1 MNLVKR
7 GHYDFALSGLVS
19 QTMTLRIA
27 GESDGG
33 NVRVRQIHADGAELE
48 ILPDHRSG
56 FYQWFNFRVSG
67 AAGRK
72 LTLRFRPAWTTRS

>member
-1 MNLVKR
+1 
-7 GHYDFALSGLVS
+7 
-19 QTMTLRIA
+19 MTLRIA